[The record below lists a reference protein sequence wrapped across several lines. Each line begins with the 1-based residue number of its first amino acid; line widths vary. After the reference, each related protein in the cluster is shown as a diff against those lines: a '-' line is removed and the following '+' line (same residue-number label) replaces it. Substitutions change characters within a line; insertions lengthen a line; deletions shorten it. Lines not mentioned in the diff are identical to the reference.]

1 MPALRK
7 ARCTAVLM
15 VAAASLV
22 AGLAGCRSE
31 GSSTTAAGTVPA
43 VPVGSSERT
52 IPVRGQARTFH
63 LYRPAEL
70 AQPAALVVMLHG
82 GFGSG
87 TQAEDSYG
95 WDARADAGHFVVAY
109 PDGLDRAWAVGG
121 GCCGSPG
128 RS

>member
-1 MPALRK
+1 APYRALTLGGDHVGMPALRK

-52 IPVRGQARTFH
+52 ITVRGQARTFH

-95 WDARADAGHFVVAY
+95 WDA
-109 PDGLDRAWAVGG
+109 
-121 GCCGSPG
+121 
-128 RS
+128 